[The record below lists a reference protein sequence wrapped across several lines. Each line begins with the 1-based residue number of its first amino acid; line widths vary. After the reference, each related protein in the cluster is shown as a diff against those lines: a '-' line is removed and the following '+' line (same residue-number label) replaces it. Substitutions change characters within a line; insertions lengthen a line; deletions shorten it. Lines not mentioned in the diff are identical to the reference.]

1 MRAPDPIT
9 SARLRVAAKA
19 KRAESDAWD
28 DEAHR
33 VLRLRH
39 GPHEAYS
46 MNATLALREARVL
59 ESQALASEE
68 WCAICGTT
76 AAEYLTPAPLC
87 GTCATREAEA
97 DRAAEEV
104 EF

>member
-1 MRAPDPIT
+1 MRAPDPHT
-9 SARLRVAAKA
+9 TATLRVAAKA

-33 VLRLRH
+33 VLRLRG
-39 GPHEAYS
+39 GPFDAYS
-46 MNATLALREARVL
+46 LNASLALKEARVL
-59 ESQALASEE
+59 EDRALASEE
-68 WCAICGTT
+68 WCAICGEA

-87 GTCATREAEA
+87 GACANREAEA